1 KVLRGAGIDPLVIVS
16 GVDED
21 AVVAALPQGC
31 GPGETTTALATA
43 KAKAVA
49 RTLEPGVGADC
60 VVIGCD
66 SMLYRGGQLLGKPAS
81 AAAAVEGW
89 RAMAGSSGELFTG
102 HSVIRLRDNE
112 IHDMAAQHA
121 VTTVHFGT
129 PSEGDLAAYAA
140 SGEPTAVAGGF
151 TLDGLGGWFVEGVTG
166 DPSAVIGIGLPMI
179 RRMLA
184 GLGLSIAQLW
194 IDNPVPGASEATGDM
209 EPFPPAENK

>member
-1 KVLRGAGIDPLVIVS
+1 MTRVILASASAGRLKVLRGAGIDPLVIVS

-43 KAKAVA
+43 KATAVA

-112 IHDMAAQHA
+112 IHDVAAQHVPRLGIA
-121 VTTVHFGT
+121 EERGH
-129 PSEGDLAAYAA
+129 GDQQ
-140 SGEPTAVAGGF
+140 V
-151 TLDGLGGWFVEGVTG
+151 VE
-166 DPSAVIGIGLPMI
+166 
-179 RRMLA
+179 
-184 GLGLSIAQLW
+184 
-194 IDNPVPGASEATGDM
+194 
-209 EPFPPAENK
+209 